1 MNRIRMLRSMTAA
14 VSVAV
19 VMVAFATPAA
29 AAPAPDPLWVATDD
43 DPFGGYDT
51 AEAVAVDPVTGN
63 VYVSGTGSRANNS
76 DDFAT
81 IGYTASGEK
90 LWKRAYSGRFRGG
103 HDAASDIAVDP
114 ATGHVF
120 VTGSSQG
127 ADGSSDFAT
136 VAYSRTGRPLWVARY
151 AGPDAGVESAKAI
164 AVDSGNGNVYVTGT
178 AGLPAAPADFVTVA
192 YSRTGQ
198 ELWARGYDGPKH
210 GTDTATEIAVDEQT
224 GVVHVAGNSRLE
236 QDGEIGEKAYV
247 TLAYSA
253 SGSRLWTVRQTNL
266 PGVRN
271 YLAGLGLTP
280 AGATVILGRSEE
292 AGERFEHQLIAYG
305 TSGEELWTATAQG
318 PRGKSDSALAVDPT
332 TGNAYVLAINDQT
345 LGPPPPFDR
354 LVFGY
359 DAQGTRLWRHTFT
372 GPGGGTAYPERADI
386 AVDAGSGNVYAL
398 SEYNYSGLYFKT
410 SAYSPGGIPLW
421 TATYA
426 QEDFTFNVSADIT
439 VNPTSGDV
447 YVVGG
452 AGAGAEVDFLT
463 VAYPGA

>member
-1 MNRIRMLRSMTAA
+1 MNRIRMLRSMTAV

-63 VYVSGTGSRANNS
+63 VYVNGTGSRANNS

-81 IGYTASGEK
+81 IGYTAAGEK

-236 QDGEIGEKAYV
+236 QDGEIGENAYV

-305 TSGEELWTATAQG
+305 TSGEELWTA
-318 PRGKSDSALAVDPT
+318 SV
-332 TGNAYVLAINDQT
+332 
-345 LGPPPPFDR
+345 GPPIP
-354 LVFGY
+354 
-359 DAQGTRLWRHTFT
+359 
-372 GPGGGTAYPERADI
+372 
-386 AVDAGSGNVYAL
+386 
-398 SEYNYSGLYFKT
+398 SGLT
-410 SAYSPGGIPLW
+410 SPSMPAAATSTPCRSTTTAACTSRPRRTAPVASRCGPPRTPRRTSPSTSLQISLSTPRVATSTSSVGPEPAPKW
-421 TATYA
+421 T
-426 QEDFTFNVSADIT
+426 S
-439 VNPTSGDV
+439 
-447 YVVGG
+447 
-452 AGAGAEVDFLT
+452 
-463 VAYPGA
+463 

>member
-63 VYVSGTGSRANNS
+63 VYVNGTGSRANNS
-76 DDFAT
+76 DDLAT
-81 IGYTASGEK
+81 IGYTAAGGKVVEARLQRPLPRRPRRRQRHCGRPGDGTRIRDRFEPASRRQ
-90 LWKRAYSGRFRGG
+90 LRFR
-103 HDAASDIAVDP
+103 
-114 ATGHVF
+114 
-120 VTGSSQG
+120 
-127 ADGSSDFAT
+127 DGSLQPDRTAA
-136 VAYSRTGRPLWVARY
+136 VGGAVCRSRRRRRERQGDRGRLRQWQRLRDRHGGPARGTG
-151 AGPDAGVESAKAI
+151 
-164 AVDSGNGNVYVTGT
+164 
-178 AGLPAAPADFVTVA
+178 DFVTVA

-198 ELWARGYDGPKH
+198 KLWARGYDGPKH

-236 QDGEIGEKAYV
+236 QDGEIGENAYV

-305 TSGEELWTATAQG
+305 TSGEELWTATEQG

-345 LGPPPPFDR
+345 LGRRRRSTASSSATTRRAP
-354 LVFGY
+354 GCG
-359 DAQGTRLWRHTFT
+359 GTRSPVPAV
-372 GPGGGTAYPERADI
+372 GPPI
-386 AVDAGSGNVYAL
+386 P
-398 SEYNYSGLYFKT
+398 SGLT
-410 SAYSPGGIPLW
+410 SPSMPAAATSTPCRSTTTAACTSRPRRTAPVASRCGPPRTPRRTSPSTSLQTSLSTPRVATSTSSVGPEPAPKW
-421 TATYA
+421 T
-426 QEDFTFNVSADIT
+426 S
-439 VNPTSGDV
+439 
-447 YVVGG
+447 
-452 AGAGAEVDFLT
+452 
-463 VAYPGA
+463 